1 MPTSTIY
8 TLIKQLLTKKA
19 TNPFPVKYTPDNMHE
34 AARLIES
41 GQLQINPPVEIPEN
55 FRGKLD
61 YDEEAC
67 IGCQLCVKVCPSEA
81 LVFDSDKKK
90 VKHYV
95 SRCTFCGQCTDICP
109 KSCFEFTEEFLIAGV
124 DKYADDLVIE
134 PK

>member
-19 TNPFPVKYTPDNMHE
+19 TNPFPVKYAPGNMHE
-34 AARLIES
+34 AANLIEK
-41 GQLQINPPVEIPEN
+41 GELDINPPVEIPDG

-61 YDEEAC
+61 YDKDCC

-81 LVFDSDKKK
+81 LVFNEEKNK

-95 SRCTFCGQCTDICP
+95 ARCTFCGQCVDICP
-109 KSCFEFTEEFLIAGV
+109 QSCFEFTEEFLIAGG
-124 DKYADDLVIE
+124 DKYSDELVYE
-134 PK
+134 P